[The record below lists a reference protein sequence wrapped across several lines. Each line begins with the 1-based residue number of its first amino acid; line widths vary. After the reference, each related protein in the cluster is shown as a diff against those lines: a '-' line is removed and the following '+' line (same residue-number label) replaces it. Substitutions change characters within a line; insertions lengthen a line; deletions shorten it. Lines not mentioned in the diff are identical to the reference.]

1 MSLKEQLT
9 IIEKRFGKG
18 SLIRLGDT
26 ENVPVEV
33 ISTGIPSLDIAL
45 GVGGFPKGRITELV
59 GEEATGKSSLTMST
73 IGQAQKLGG
82 LCAIVDAEHAIDR
95 NHAAKLG
102 VDVDALYVSQPSCG
116 EEALEITEALI
127 KSGEMAIVVVDSV
140 AALVPRNELDGDFG
154 DAQMGLQARMMSQA
168 MRKLTALVHKSNCC
182 LIFVNQYRSKIGV
195 VFGSPL
201 VTTGGKA
208 LKFYSSVRCELSRI
222 GQLKDGEEVIGVRT
236 RVKILKN
243 KVSAPAKVAEF
254 DLLFDRGFSKSGDLI
269 DLAVERSIVERS
281 GAWYIV
287 AGEKLQG
294 RSNAVEFLE
303 QNPAIAVALEK
314 EIREG
319 SCVAM

>member
-45 GVGGFPKGRITELV
+45 GVGGFPKGRIVELM

-73 IGQAQKLGG
+73 IAQAQKLGG
-82 LCAIVDAEHAIDR
+82 LCAIIDAEHAIDR

-127 KSGEMAIVVVDSV
+127 KSGEMAVVVVDSV

-168 MRKLTALVHKSNCC
+168 MRKLTC
-182 LIFVNQYRSKIGV
+182 LLYTS
-195 VFGSPL
+195 
-201 VTTGGKA
+201 
-208 LKFYSSVRCELSRI
+208 RC
-222 GQLKDGEEVIGVRT
+222 V
-236 RVKILKN
+236 
-243 KVSAPAKVAEF
+243 
-254 DLLFDRGFSKSGDLI
+254 
-269 DLAVERSIVERS
+269 
-281 GAWYIV
+281 
-287 AGEKLQG
+287 
-294 RSNAVEFLE
+294 
-303 QNPAIAVALEK
+303 
-314 EIREG
+314 
-319 SCVAM
+319 